1 MDVCDIKG
9 ETDPEIKVNSNVQIS
24 ETHNTGKSSH

>member
-9 ETDPEIKVNSNVQIS
+9 ETDPEIKVNSDVQIS
-24 ETHNTGKSSH
+24 EHIIQEKSSH